1 MITSPPEP
9 MTPHGD
15 TVHIAD
21 NAAPLKTRPRALP
34 FWRGGSLDV
43 EIAYETWGTL
53 DARKSNVV
61 FILPG
66 LSPDAH
72 ATSSTRDPSPGWWE
86 DMVGPQKNI
95 CTDKHF
101 VICINHLG
109 SCFGSTGPASKNH
122 AGEVLGMSFPKLSIE
137 DLALA
142 ATYVLDELKIESAHT
157 LIGPSMGGLVALAFM
172 LRYPNRFE
180 RGLIISSAAR
190 AEAHS
195 IAIHSLQR
203 EAICND
209 PKWMNGQYAEHAPPL
224 SGMRLAR
231 KIGMS
236 SYRSSIEWEERF
248 GNRRA
253 NETTDHPFAFEFT
266 VESYLRAV
274 AKRFADNFDANAYL
288 YLSRAMDWFD
298 VGYHGASATDAL
310 RRLSGKSVGVI
321 SVTTDQLFPPR
332 QQELLANAL
341 TAAGVETTYTVVSS
355 LKGHDA
361 FLVDIKRMGPVI
373 NHFINGE

>member
-1 MITSPPEP
+1 MITSPPMP
-9 MTPHGD
+9 MVLHHKPE
-15 TVHIAD
+15 HITD
-21 NAAPLKTRPRALP
+21 DSAPLKTRPRALP
-34 FWRGGSLDV
+34 FWRGGSLNV

-53 DARKSNVV
+53 DDKKSNVV
-61 FILPG
+61 LILPG
-66 LSPDAH
+66 LSPSAH
-72 ATSSTRDPSPGWWE
+72 AASSARDPSRGWWE
-86 DMVGPQKNI
+86 GMLGAQKSI
-95 CTDKHF
+95 CIDTHF

-109 SCFGSTGPASKNH
+109 SCFGSTGPASTD
-122 AGEVLGMSFPKLSIE
+122 ASGEAVGMSFPQLSIE

-142 ATYVLDELKIESAHT
+142 ATYVLDELKIDTVRT
-157 LIGPSMGGLVALAFM
+157 LIGPSMGGLVTLAFM

-209 PKWMNGQYAEHAPPL
+209 PKWMNGHYSKSSPPID
-224 SGMRLAR
+224 GMRLAR

-274 AKRFADNFDANAYL
+274 ATRFADRFDANAYL

-341 TAAGVETTYTVVSS
+341 TAAGIDTTYTVINS

-361 FLVDIKRMGPVI
+361 FLVDVERIGPVI
-373 NHFINGE
+373 KQFLNG

>member
-1 MITSPPEP
+1 MITSPPLP
-9 MTPHGD
+9 
-15 TVHIAD
+15 IAPIPD
-21 NAAPLKTRPRALP
+21 ATQFTKATGPLKTSPRSLQ
-34 FWRGGSLDV
+34 FWRGGTFNIQV
-43 EIAYETWGTL
+43 AYETWGELNEDATNVTL
-53 DARKSNVV
+53 
-61 FILPG
+61 ILPG

-72 ATSSTRDPSPGWWE
+72 AASSESNPTRGWWE
-86 DMVGPQKNI
+86 DMVGARKSI
-95 CTDKHF
+95 CTEENF

-109 SCFGSTGPASKNH
+109 SCFGSTGPASKTPDGI
-122 AGEVLGMSFPKLSIE
+122 AIGMAFPKLSIE
-137 DLALA
+137 DLAMA
-142 ATYVLDELKIESAHT
+142 ATYVLDELKIDT
-157 LIGPSMGGLVALAFM
+157 VRTIIGPSMGGLVSLAFM
-172 LRYPNRFE
+172 LRFPNRFE
-180 RGLIISSAAR
+180 RCLIISSAAR

-209 PKWMNGQYAEHAPPL
+209 PKWRNGNYLLHEPPID
-224 SGMRLAR
+224 GMRLAR

-253 NETTDHPFAFEFT
+253 SETTDHPFAFEFT

-274 AKRFADNFDANAYL
+274 AARFADSFDANAYL

-298 VGYHGASATDAL
+298 VGHHGASATDAL

-341 TAAGVETTYTVVSS
+341 TAAGVETSYTVVDS

-361 FLVDIKRMGPVI
+361 FLVDIERMGAAI
-373 NHFINGE
+373 TQYLTA

>member
-1 MITSPPEP
+1 MITLPPLPISPITDAPQFIEA
-9 MTPHGD
+9 TS
-15 TVHIAD
+15 
-21 NAAPLKTRPRALP
+21 PLKTRARPLQ
-34 FWRGGSLDV
+34 FWRGGTFDIQV
-43 EIAYETWGTL
+43 AYETWGSLNGT
-53 DARKSNVV
+53 ATNVMLL
-61 FILPG
+61 LPG

-72 ATSSTRDPSPGWWE
+72 AASNESNPSRGWWE
-86 DMVGPQKNI
+86 DMVGPGKSI
-95 CTDKHF
+95 CTQQNF

-109 SCFGSTGPASKNH
+109 SCFGSTGPASKDDDGNT
-122 AGEVLGMSFPKLSIE
+122 VGMAFPKLSIE
-137 DLALA
+137 DLAMA
-142 ATYVLDELKIESAHT
+142 ATHVLDELKIDT
-157 LIGPSMGGLVALAFM
+157 VRTIIGPSMGGLVSLAFM
-172 LRYPNRFE
+172 LRFPTRFE
-180 RGLIISSAAR
+180 RCLIISSAAR

-203 EAICND
+203 EAICTD
-209 PKWMNGQYAEHAPPL
+209 PKWLNGNYPDHLPPID
-224 SGMRLAR
+224 GMRLAR

-253 NETTDHPFAFEFT
+253 SETTDHPFAFEFT
-266 VESYLRAV
+266 VESYLKAV
-274 AKRFADNFDANAYL
+274 AARFADSFDANAYL

-298 VGYHGASATDAL
+298 VAHHGASATDAL

-341 TAAGVETTYTVVSS
+341 TAAGVKTTYTVVDS

-361 FLVDIKRMGPVI
+361 FLVDTERMGAAI
-373 NHFINGE
+373 TQYLTE